1 MERLYSGRSLS
12 FSTLG
17 NNLEAL
23 SGGKEAR
30 TLSFPSA
37 EIESYRS
44 RFYYLIRDIRKW
56 QEGEYALILFSPG
69 RTRASRLA
77 QELRDYGIR
86 GVWMALFHSV
96 SAFCNAGFDLL
107 GTSAAPFVSISSYVG
122 NPVVNLTIMLLII
135 LGGLG
140 FLTWND
146 IYTWRFRIHRYRLQS
161 KIILTAT
168 AFLIL
173 LREGVEAI
181 LVLVGIIAYLGRAGH
196 EKEISIVYNWAIAG
210 IIASFISAY
219 LFVSVLDNTTTTGS
233 GREIIEGCTALFA
246 VLVLLGT
253 SAWMGGKSNAKAWKS
268 YIDSQVKLTLS
279 TGKSRALGFAVFLA
293 VYREGAE
300 VILFYQ
306 ALFNNA
312 FGDIDMIWAGFVA
325 ACVALA
331 LLFFLLQRGALRI
344 PIGPFFKVTSAFM
357 FVLAVTFLG
366 GGLKELQ
373 EADVISTS
381 VIESIPV
388 PSIDLLGLYPTY
400 ETVVPQIL
408 LILAAVAAVSYRK
421 RSAAAEA

>member
-1 MERLYSGRSLS
+1 MKKVLVFLAALLLLLPAIPADAAQTWQQIHDRIGVQMDQVYEIYK
-12 FSTLG
+12 TG
-17 NNLEAL
+17 N
-23 SGGKEAR
+23 
-30 TLSFPSA
+30 A
-37 EIESYRS
+37 EGAK
-44 RFYYLIRDIRKW
+44 D
-56 QEGEYALILFSPG
+56 A
-69 RTRASRLA
+69 
-77 QELRDYGIR
+77 
-86 GVWMALFHSV
+86 V
-96 SAFCNAGFDLL
+96 
-107 GTSAAPFVSISSYVG
+107 
-122 NPVVNLTIMLLII
+122 
-135 LGGLG
+135 
-140 FLTWND
+140 ND
-146 IYTWRFRIHRYRLQS
+146 IYYGIYEKDGLESAVRSGISSKSANLTEYQFYTLKKVIRAGAPQAEVEAEGAKLLDMIQAEVTTLETKGVESGGWAMFLQ
-161 KIILTAT
+161 

-173 LREGVEAI
+173 LREGIEAI

-196 EKEISIVYNWAIAG
+196 EKELSTVYNWAIAG
-210 IIASFISAY
+210 IIMSFVTAY
-219 LFVSVLDNTTTTGS
+219 LFVEVLDNTTTTGS

-268 YIDSQVKLTLS
+268 YIDKQVKLTLS
-279 TGKSRALGFAVFLA
+279 TGKSRALGAAVFLA

-312 FGDIDMIWAGFVA
+312 VGDVDMIWAGFVT

-331 LLFFLLQRGALRI
+331 LIFFLMQRGALRI

-357 FVLAVTFLG
+357 FILAVTFLG

-381 VIESIPV
+381 VIEAVPV

-400 ETVVPQIL
+400 ETIVPQIL
-408 LILAAVAAVSYRK
+408 LIAAAVAMVSYRK

>member
-1 MERLYSGRSLS
+1 MTDFEEREGRINRMKKLLMCIAALILLLPKATDAAQTWQQIHDRIGTEMQQVYAIYKTGDAEGAKDAVNNIYYGIYEKDGLESAVRSGISAKSANLTEYQ
-12 FSTLG
+12 FYTLKKAIRAG
-17 NNLEAL
+17 A
-23 SGGKEAR
+23 
-30 TLSFPSA
+30 PQA
-37 EIESYRS
+37 EIEA
-44 RFYYLIRDIRKW
+44 
-56 QEGEYALILFSPG
+56 EGAKLLDMIQAEVTTLETA
-69 RTRASRLA
+69 
-77 QELRDYGIR
+77 
-86 GVWMALFHSV
+86 GVQS
-96 SAFCNAGFDLL
+96 
-107 GTSAAPFVSISSYVG
+107 
-122 NPVVNLTIMLLII
+122 
-135 LGGLG
+135 GGWG
-140 FLTWND
+140 MFL
-146 IYTWRFRIHRYRLQS
+146 Q
-161 KIILTAT
+161 

-196 EKEISIVYNWAIAG
+196 EKELSTVYNWAIAG
-210 IIASFISAY
+210 IIMSFVTAY

-246 VLVLLGT
+246 VLVLLST
-253 SAWMGGKSNAKAWKS
+253 SAWMGGKSNAKAWKG
-268 YIDSQVKLTLS
+268 YIDKQVKLTLS
-279 TGKSRALGFAVFLA
+279 TGKSRALGIAVFLA

-312 FGDIDMIWAGFVA
+312 VGDIDMIWAGFVA
-325 ACVALA
+325 ACAALA
-331 LLFFLLQRGALRI
+331 LLFFLMQRGALRI

-357 FVLAVTFLG
+357 FILAVTFLG

-408 LILAAVAAVSYRK
+408 LILAGAAMVSYKK
-421 RSAAAEA
+421 RSASAEA

>member
-1 MERLYSGRSLS
+1 MRS
-12 FSTLG
+12 
-17 NNLEAL
+17 
-23 SGGKEAR
+23 
-30 TLSFPSA
+30 
-37 EIESYRS
+37 
-44 RFYYLIRDIRKW
+44 
-56 QEGEYALILFSPG
+56 
-69 RTRASRLA
+69 TRRATPKDA
-77 QELRDYGIR
+77 
-86 GVWMALFHSV
+86 V
-96 SAFCNAGFDLL
+96 
-107 GTSAAPFVSISSYVG
+107 
-122 NPVVNLTIMLLII
+122 
-135 LGGLG
+135 
-140 FLTWND
+140 ND
-146 IYTWRFRIHRYRLQS
+146 IYYGIYEKDGLESAVRSGISSKSANLTEYQFYTLKKAIRAGAPQSEIEAEGAKLLSMIQDEVTTLETKGVESGGWGMFLQ
-161 KIILTAT
+161 

-196 EKEISIVYNWAIAG
+196 QKEISIVYNWAIAG

-312 FGDIDMIWAGFVA
+312 IGDVDMIWGGFAVA
-325 ACVALA
+325 CAALA
-331 LLFFLLQRGALRI
+331 LLFFLMQRGALRI

-357 FVLAVTFLG
+357 FALAVTFLG

-373 EADVISTS
+373 EADVIPTS

-388 PSIDLLGLYPTY
+388 PSIDLLGIYPTY

-421 RSAAAEA
+421 HSAAAE